1 MTATTDTWIVEIF
14 EAIDS
19 MQVEKFASYFAQ
31 ESLFRFGNA
40 EAVSGPQA
48 IKEANTT
55 FFQSIAKLE
64 HNITGIWH
72 GEWEHGSVVSVEANV
87 TYTRKD
93 GTQTAPLP
101 VTSTIRIQTDKIKE
115 YRIFMDIS
123 PLFATN

>member
-1 MTATTDTWIVEIF
+1 MTTTTDAWMVQIF

-19 MQVEKFASYFAQ
+19 MQAEKFASYFAQ

-40 EAVSGPQA
+40 ETVRGPQA

-55 FFQSIAKLE
+55 FFHSIAKLE
-64 HNITGIWH
+64 HHITGIWH
-72 GEWEHGSVVSVEANV
+72 GKWEHGPVVSVEANV

-101 VTSTIRIQTDKIKE
+101 ATSTIRIQADKIKE
-115 YRIFMDIS
+115 YRIFVDIS
-123 PLFATN
+123 PLFATS